1 MNKTFYRL
9 AMIAA
14 IAFVLGIGAK
24 ALMTPKPG
32 VEIAKI
38 AVVDVKQVVNASK
51 DVNELRQKNQ
61 ARSQELQEWVKKT
74 AAEIEKKAGGDKKKG
89 ADLAAKYNDEFAAKQ
104 QAMQEEYAAE
114 LQKIDDKISKQ
125 MANLAK
131 KEGFDIVFAKE
142 VVLEGGID
150 ITDKVIEMVK

>member
-1 MNKTFYRL
+1 MNKTVYRVV
-9 AMIAA
+9 MIAA

-24 ALMTPKPG
+24 ALMCKG
-32 VEIAKI
+32 GSSRI
-38 AVVDVKQVVNASK
+38 AVVDVKQVVSESK
-51 DVNELRQKNQ
+51 DVAELRMKSQER
-61 ARSQELQEWVKKT
+61 AQELQEWVKQKT
-74 AAEIEKKAGGDKKKG
+74 AEIEKNAGNDKKKG
-89 ADLAAKYNDEFAAKQ
+89 AELAAKSNEELAAKQ

-114 LQKIDDKISKQ
+114 LQKIDDKISAQ
-125 MANLAK
+125 MADLAK